1 MSEIQDYN
9 YQKINEKEDYN
20 NDQIKKILIQIRTY
34 LDKLAAD
41 KADK

>member
-34 LDKLAAD
+34 LDKLDAN